1 MKESAIAQLLQNC
14 DITEA
19 ILVINIQT
27 ADGDKKEIT
36 LKDSE
41 DFMND
46 LVKKGT
52 TVNLVFSNWK
62 IYTGIFDSLEDEDGE
77 YVLYI
82 KPRSGVSSG
91 VCLPYNKLVGYYID
105 EAV

>member
-82 KPRSGVSSG
+82 KPRSGASSG

>member
-19 ILVINIQT
+19 MLVINIQT
-27 ADGDKKEIT
+27 ANGDKKEIT

-46 LVKKGT
+46 VVKKGT
-52 TVNLVFSNWK
+52 IVNLVFANWK

-82 KPRSGVSSG
+82 KPKSGASYG
-91 VCLPYNKLVGYYID
+91 VCLPYSKLVGYYID

>member
-14 DITEA
+14 DITETK
-19 ILVINIQT
+19 LVINVHN
-27 ADGDKKEIT
+27 ADGVTKEIT
-36 LKDSE
+36 LKDPE

-46 LVKKGT
+46 VVKKGT
-52 TVNLVFSNWK
+52 IVNLVFANWK

-82 KPRSGVSSG
+82 KPKSGAAYG
-91 VCLPYNKLVGYYID
+91 VCLSYDKLVGYYID

>member
-1 MKESAIAQLLQNC
+1 MKESAIAKLLQNC

-19 ILVINIQT
+19 MLVINIQT

-52 TVNLVFSNWK
+52 IVNLVFANWK
-62 IYTGIFDSLEDEDGE
+62 IYTGIFDSLEDEEGE

-82 KPRSGVSSG
+82 KPRSGASYG
-91 VCLPYNKLVGYYID
+91 VCLPYDKLVGYYLD
-105 EAV
+105 

>member
-1 MKESAIAQLLQNC
+1 MKESSIAQLLQNC
-14 DITEA
+14 DITESK
-19 ILVINIQT
+19 LVINVQN
-27 ADGDKKEIT
+27 ADGDTKEIT

-46 LVKKGT
+46 LVKQGT
-52 TVNLVFSNWK
+52 IVNLVFANWK

-82 KPRSGVSSG
+82 KSKSGASYG
-91 VCLPYNKLVGYYID
+91 VCLPYDKLVGYYTD
-105 EAV
+105 DV